1 MNFIS
6 LLINETKLYGY
17 ELKQYWFETVSGVL
31 LMCGMFTALFYGV
44 KSFAIDA
51 NAAGSAQSLDG
62 LLFGFLLWTF
72 AISAYSSVTKIVIEN
87 NHKGTLE
94 QLFMCPQGFVRLMF
108 ARVTIELIW
117 DMILLAI
124 TAVLAMAF
132 TGNWISLN
140 YAYFYL
146 LLFISGPALI
156 GLSFMICGLA
166 LVFKKVETIG
176 ALINIVLMGIVAL
189 DALPFNVFSLL
200 PFAAGA
206 SLARDIVLEG
216 QALNLVHLGIVV
228 ANSLFYMVIGL
239 SIFKVM
245 EKRAKKLNLL
255 CQY

>member
-6 LLINETKLYGY
+6 LLFNEAKLYGY
-17 ELKQYWFETVSGVL
+17 ELKQYWFETISGVL

-51 NAAGSAQSLDG
+51 NAPDSAQSLDG

-72 AISAYSSVTKIVIEN
+72 AISAYSAVTKIVIEN

-94 QLFMCPQGFVRLMF
+94 QLFMCPIGFVKLMY
-108 ARVTIELIW
+108 ARVTVEMVW
-117 DMILLAI
+117 DMVLLAI
-124 TAVLAMAF
+124 TALLAMVF

-140 YAYFYL
+140 FAYFYL
-146 LLFISGPALI
+146 LLFVSGPALI

-189 DALPFNVFSLL
+189 DALPLNVFTLL

-206 SLARDIVLEG
+206 SLARDVILEG
-216 QALNLVHLGIVV
+216 QALNLVHLAIV
-228 ANSLFYMVIGL
+228 AGNSLFYMILGL
-239 SIFKVM
+239 SVFKVM